1 MIWEISVGLM
11 LCQGLL
17 CVGGEWVGR
26 CCAVA
31 WSWVLARVVREV
43 CVVEKR
49 LGVADDVAVV

>member
-1 MIWEISVGLM
+1 MGLM
-11 LCQGLL
+11 LRQGLL
-17 CVGGEWVGR
+17 YVGGEWVGC

-31 WSWVLARVVREV
+31 WSWVLVRVVREV